1 MPDCCGVIDGKY
13 IRIRAPPHRPE
24 DYINRKGFHS
34 VVLQATTDHEMKFTS
49 VYCGWPGSVHDERV
63 FKRSPMYP
71 QMRDKK
77 LLPPSKFS
85 LGDAAYPLMPNLL
98 TPFKDYGNLSQVQK
112 HYNYKHSSTRMV
124 VERAYSQLAGRMRC
138 LRCVDLDVQR
148 VPDLVLTCCIVHN
161 VYILEGDVLEEND
174 LHSDDDDSDDEDDL
188 QGQSDNQL
196 RREGAAR
203 RSEIVAYFDRS

>member
-1 MPDCCGVIDGKY
+1 MGNIYAFGHHLTDQKTISTAKAFIPSC
-13 IRIRAPPHRPE
+13 
-24 DYINRKGFHS
+24 
-34 VVLQATTDHEMKFTS
+34 LQATTDHEMKFTS

-124 VERAYSQLAGRMRC
+124 VERAYSQLAGSHAPA

-196 RREGAAR
+196 RREGG
-203 RSEIVAYFDRS
+203 SKKKWNCSILWP

>member
-1 MPDCCGVIDGKY
+1 
-13 IRIRAPPHRPE
+13 
-24 DYINRKGFHS
+24 
-34 VVLQATTDHEMKFTS
+34 
-49 VYCGWPGSVHDERV
+49 
-63 FKRSPMYP
+63 
-71 QMRDKK
+71 
-77 LLPPSKFS
+77 
-85 LGDAAYPLMPNLL
+85 
-98 TPFKDYGNLSQVQK
+98 
-112 HYNYKHSSTRMV
+112 MV

-203 RSEIVAYFDRS
+203 RSEIVAYFDRSWTCIAMCETEEKVFNFRIIFDLLYLTELTLLSAIGRKLDENWPNLVEDLLFANGWNTRKRISKQ